1 MTLFVWPPQSINTS
15 GLATSAGQTATNT
28 KLDTIAGYVDGLEAL
43 VGTTNTVLSD
53 RLSGSLVP
61 AKFDY
66 IGYTDGGASETFVYK
81 TGGSGGTT
89 QKTITVTY
97 ADSSKA
103 VLVSVAAT

>member
-15 GLATSAGQTATNT
+15 GLATSAGQD
-28 KLDTIAGYVDGLEAL
+28 L
-43 VGTTNTVLSD
+43 TNTVLSD

-81 TGGSGGTT
+81 TGGSGGTI

>member
-1 MTLFVWPPQSINTS
+1 MTLFVWPATIS
-15 GLATSAGQTATNT
+15 GLATESTLADILTS
-28 KLDTIAGYVDGLEAL
+28 VDGIEGQL
-43 VGTTNTVLSD
+43 TTVTD

-66 IGYTDGGASETFVYK
+66 IAYTDGGASETFVYK

-97 ADSSKA
+97 TDASKA